1 MYMILTVNTPDIS
14 PTSIKG
20 VEFSIESPSE
30 LLKSTTNKCYI
41 RLDSSTRTTT
51 KVTNILNNIGRCSL
65 SVKVSAL
72 GVDKVTTLAKVTLP
86 SVIRPN
92 RKLDPTAWN
101 GVVKP
106 AWYRVVATTD
116 HGSL

>member
-20 VEFSIESPSE
+20 VEFSIENPRE
-30 LLKSTTNKCYI
+30 LIKNVDDKCYI
-41 RLDSSTRTTT
+41 DVGSDANG
-51 KVTNILNNIGRCSL
+51 KVTNILNNISACSL
-65 SVKVSAL
+65 KVQVSNL
-72 GVDKVTTLAKVTLP
+72 NVNDKVTTLAKVTLP
-86 SVIRPN
+86 SVIRPS
-92 RKLDPTAWN
+92 RKLDQSAWN
-101 GVVKP
+101 GIVKP